1 MTLIP
6 KLTIGMPVYNGEL
19 FIKKSIESILAQTFT
34 DFELFI
40 SDNSSTD
47 STHEICQNFLKK
59 DDRIKIFRQK
69 ENIGIHRNFNF
80 LLSQAKGKYFAW
92 AAVDDYLDND
102 FMEKNLK
109 ILESDTSIVSSIGKI
124 VPYGIDSLNIDSKL
138 IDTSNFPKFLKNF
151 VKHGRRKKM
160 NDTTPIS
167 GNIDHKIRTF
177 LKITKSL
184 GRFYGVHRTEQL
196 KQCIVQK
203 PFINVE
209 VSVFLNLLKLGD
221 FYEES
226 STTLYEFDEG
236 ISSRGIINMA
246 KYSEHTFF
254 GILFPFCPFTNWL
267 IQNFGIITF
276 LRNFDVLLK
285 MNLGGEFALFVDIF
299 LKIFNRFKKNR

>member
-1 MTLIP
+1 
-6 KLTIGMPVYNGEL
+6 MPVYNGEL
-19 FIKKSIESILAQTFT
+19 FIKKSIESILVQTFT
-34 DFELFI
+34 DFELII

-47 STHEICQNFLKK
+47 STQEICQNFLKK
-59 DDRIKIFRQK
+59 DNRIRIFKQK
-69 ENIGIHRNFNF
+69 ENIGVHRNFNF

-109 ILESDTSIVSSIGKI
+109 VLESNDSIVSSIGKI
-124 VPYGIDSLNIDSKL
+124 IPYGTDSLNIDSKL
-138 IDTSNFPKFLKNF
+138 IDTSNYPKFLKNF
-151 VKHGRRKKM
+151 VKHSRHKKM
-160 NDTTPIS
+160 IDTAPIS
-167 GNIDHKIRTF
+167 GNINSKIRTL

-209 VSVFLNLLKLGD
+209 VSVFLNLLRLGD
-221 FYEES
+221 FHEES

-246 KYSEHTFF
+246 KYSEHNLFE
-254 GILFPFCPFTNWL
+254 ILFPFYPFTRWL
-267 IQNFGIITF
+267 IQNFGIMTF
-276 LRNFDVLLK
+276 IRNFDVLFK

-299 LKIFNRFKKNR
+299 LKIFNTIKKSR

>member
-1 MTLIP
+1 
-6 KLTIGMPVYNGEL
+6 MPVYNGEL
-19 FIKKSIESILAQTFT
+19 FIKKSIESILVQTFT
-34 DFELFI
+34 DFELII

-47 STHEICQNFLKK
+47 STQEICQNFLKK
-59 DDRIKIFRQK
+59 DNRIRIFKQK
-69 ENIGIHRNFNF
+69 ENIGVHRNFNF

-109 ILESDTSIVSSIGKI
+109 VLESNDSIVSSIGKI
-124 VPYGIDSLNIDSKL
+124 IPYGTDSLNIDSKL
-138 IDTSNFPKFLKNF
+138 IDTSNYPKFLKNF
-151 VKHGRRKKM
+151 VKHSRHKKM
-160 NDTTPIS
+160 IDTAPVS
-167 GNIDHKIRTF
+167 GNINSRIRTL

-209 VSVFLNLLKLGD
+209 VSVFLNLLRLGD
-221 FYEES
+221 FHEES

-246 KYSEHTFF
+246 KYSEHNLFE
-254 GILFPFCPFTNWL
+254 ILFPFYPFTRWL
-267 IQNFGIITF
+267 IQNFGIMTF
-276 LRNFDVLLK
+276 IRNFDVLFK

-299 LKIFNRFKKNR
+299 LKIFNTIKKSH

>member
-1 MTLIP
+1 M
-6 KLTIGMPVYNGEL
+6 YNGEL
-19 FIKKSIESILAQTFT
+19 FIKKSIESILVQTFT
-34 DFELFI
+34 DFELII

-47 STHEICQNFLKK
+47 STQEICQNFLKK
-59 DDRIKIFRQK
+59 DNRIRIFKQK

-92 AAVDDYLDND
+92 TAVDDYLDND

-109 ILESDTSIVSSIGKI
+109 VLESHDSIVSSIGKI
-124 VPYGIDSLNIDSKL
+124 IPYGADSLNIDSKL
-138 IDTSNFPKFLKNF
+138 IDTSNYPKFLKNF
-151 VKHGRRKKM
+151 VKHSRHKKM
-160 NDTTPIS
+160 IDTAPIS
-167 GNIDHKIRTF
+167 GNINSKIRTL

-209 VSVFLNLLKLGD
+209 VSVFLNLLRLGD
-221 FYEES
+221 FHEES

-246 KYSEHTFF
+246 KYSEHNLFE
-254 GILFPFCPFTNWL
+254 ILFPFYPFTRWL
-267 IQNFGIITF
+267 IQNFGIMTF
-276 LRNFDVLLK
+276 IRNFDVLFK
-285 MNLGGEFALFVDIF
+285 MNLGGGFALFVDIF
-299 LKIFNRFKKNR
+299 LKIFNTIKKSH

>member
-1 MTLIP
+1 M
-6 KLTIGMPVYNGEL
+6 YNGEL
-19 FIKKSIESILAQTFT
+19 FIKKSIESILVQTFT
-34 DFELFI
+34 DFELII

-47 STHEICQNFLKK
+47 STQEICQNFLKK
-59 DDRIKIFRQK
+59 DNRIRIFKQK
-69 ENIGIHRNFNF
+69 ENIGVHRNFNF

-109 ILESDTSIVSSIGKI
+109 VLESNDSIVSSIGKI
-124 VPYGIDSLNIDSKL
+124 IPYGTDSLNIDSKL
-138 IDTSNFPKFLKNF
+138 IDTSNYPKFLKNF
-151 VKHGRRKKM
+151 VKHSRHKKM
-160 NDTTPIS
+160 IDTAPIS
-167 GNIDHKIRTF
+167 GNINSKIRTL

-209 VSVFLNLLKLGD
+209 VSVFLNLLRLGD
-221 FYEES
+221 FHEES

-246 KYSEHTFF
+246 KYSEHNLFE
-254 GILFPFCPFTNWL
+254 ILFPFYPFTRWL
-267 IQNFGIITF
+267 IQNFGIMTF
-276 LRNFDVLLK
+276 IRNFDVLFK

-299 LKIFNRFKKNR
+299 LKIFNTIKKSR

>member
-1 MTLIP
+1 
-6 KLTIGMPVYNGEL
+6 MPVYNGEL
-19 FIKKSIESILAQTFT
+19 FIKKSIESILVQTFT
-34 DFELFI
+34 DFELII

-47 STHEICQNFLKK
+47 STQEICQNFLKK
-59 DDRIKIFRQK
+59 DNRIRIFKQK
-69 ENIGIHRNFNF
+69 ENIGVHRNFNF

-109 ILESDTSIVSSIGKI
+109 VLESNDSIVSSIGKI
-124 VPYGIDSLNIDSKL
+124 IPYGADSLNIDSKL
-138 IDTSNFPKFLKNF
+138 IDTSNYPKFLKNF
-151 VKHGRRKKM
+151 VKHSRHKKM
-160 NDTTPIS
+160 IDTAPIS
-167 GNIDHKIRTF
+167 GNINSKIRTL

-209 VSVFLNLLKLGD
+209 VSVFLNLLRLGD
-221 FYEES
+221 FHEES

-246 KYSEHTFF
+246 KYSEHNLFE
-254 GILFPFCPFTNWL
+254 ILFPFYPFTRWL
-267 IQNFGIITF
+267 IQNFGIMTF
-276 LRNFDVLLK
+276 IRNFDVLFK

-299 LKIFNRFKKNR
+299 LKIFNTIKKSR